1 MAADTILYITN
12 HGPRSTSILAALKAT
27 GYDVVITDS
36 STQSVALL
44 FVMHSVS
51 AAVLDQQSVEQ
62 SGFDLARSF
71 RTLCPDVP
79 IILICAD
86 RIDRLP
92 AAVDYCVN
100 ALQALENV
108 TSDLQRILAKKSD
121 AVGPIDCCSCESP
134 EYFRSDLSER
144 T

>member
-1 MAADTILYITN
+1 MAADTILYISN
-12 HGPRSTSILAALKAT
+12 HGPRSRSILAALEAT
-27 GYDVVITDS
+27 GYDVVTTDS

-51 AAVLDQQSVEQ
+51 ATVLDQQSIEQ
-62 SGFDLARSF
+62 SSFDLARSL
-71 RTLCPDVP
+71 RALRPDVP

-92 AAVDYCVN
+92 AGVDYCVN
-100 ALQALENV
+100 SLQALENV

-121 AVGPIDCCSCESP
+121 AVASIDCCSCESP
-134 EYFRSDLSER
+134 EYFRSDFNER